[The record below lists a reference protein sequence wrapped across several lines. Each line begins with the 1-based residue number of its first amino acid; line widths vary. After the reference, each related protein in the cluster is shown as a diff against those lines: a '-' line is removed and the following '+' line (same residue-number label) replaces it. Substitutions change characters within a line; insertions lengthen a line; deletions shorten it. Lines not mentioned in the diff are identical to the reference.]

1 MRKAGILFFISLI
14 AIQIV
19 VHAQAPQINPDDYPE
34 MVGYWTF
41 DSTDIVKATV
51 GNDLVLTGSQTS
63 IDGPTAA
70 DKAVTIGKG
79 SYYICTHDIAAN
91 GGGAKVNNYSL
102 LFDFRI
108 PQVGKWY
115 SFYQT
120 DPVVTSTDGEVFI
133 QAADG
138 AIGRAGSGLGYSD
151 YKVLPQEWYRLIVSV
166 HLDTIDL
173 FLDGH
178 HILHTT
184 GIQIDSEAAL
194 SPANAKNLVYLFA
207 DNDGEDNVMD
217 VALAGIF
224 NSSIDNETAEILGG
238 YGHDIEDIY
247 IPPAYDFH
255 FHPYLQ
261 SSTPTSIYVSWHG
274 YGGASTIVEYG
285 TSESLGQS
293 QSGDFELIGG
303 KNYWHTVKLTSLT
316 PDTEYFY
323 KCKSDDTETEI
334 FKFRTP
340 AEGVPAKGHLRYL
353 LLGDTRPS
361 IFGDN
366 GNRPSEIVEAMISTA
381 KKLYGDDIHN
391 QIDLVINTGD
401 IVIRGDNVN
410 NFPIEY
416 FGAYE
421 SMSANIP
428 FMVSVGNHEQENI
441 SYYKYMKYE
450 DFNNTGTEKY
460 YSFILDKTQF
470 IILNSNDTVVH
481 NHPGVQANWLNAQLD
496 TAQNDS
502 SIYMSFVFGHHP
514 GHTEI
519 WPDGELPP
527 DGNGA
532 WVRSEVY
539 GALASHPKA
548 QMYSYGHSH
557 CYERG
562 AIESDPENT
571 NGDFYIMLT
580 GGGGSDIDRW
590 RMYPNQKDYP
600 EIQISF
606 DYYMFNI
613 VDIDLN
619 AKTMDVYTYA
629 LGHQNN
635 IFDEVKL
642 VDHFYRKLDQPGP
655 DKPVAVSID
664 TTEIRRPKLIA
675 SEFVGIDSL
684 MTSHFQITKTPGN
697 YEHSTS
703 SKRDWVNFY
712 GDSGAPYYTPTN
724 KNEGI
729 DLTSFKVKYNLKVG
743 QTYAWHVRYRD
754 HNLKWSE
761 WSHEKLFT
769 ISTPVSA
776 VDIENKSQTRV
787 YPNPSDGSVT
797 IDFELNKHSDVQI
810 NILNIDGKVIRQ
822 FKRAIY
828 SEGKHSVNWNGCDN
842 NGSTV
847 APGNYFVIIQTQ
859 YDKKVLKIGRL

>member
-1 MRKAGILFFISLI
+1 MITKLLLIGLFVITQLI
-14 AIQIV
+14 TF
-19 VHAQAPQINPDDYPE
+19 AQAPQINPADYPE
-34 MVGYWTF
+34 MVGFWTF
-41 DSTDIVKATV
+41 DSTDVVKATV
-51 GNDLVLTGSQTS
+51 GNDLALTGSHTV
-63 IDGPTAA
+63 IDGPATG
-70 DKAVTIGKG
+70 DKAVRIGKG
-79 SYYICTHDIAAN
+79 SYYTCSHDIAAN

-102 LFDFRI
+102 LFDFRV
-108 PQVGKWY
+108 PQIGKWY
-115 SFYQT
+115 SFYQA
-120 DPVVTSTDGEVFI
+120 DPVVTSTDGDVFI
-133 QAADG
+133 QASDG

-184 GIQIDSEAAL
+184 GMQTDGEYGL
-194 SPANAKNLVYLFA
+194 SPVNAKNLVYLFA
-207 DNDGEDNVMD
+207 DNDGEDNAMD

-224 NSSIDNETAEILGG
+224 KSGINKETAKALGG

-247 IPPAYDFH
+247 TPPTYDFH
-255 FHPYLQ
+255 MHPYLQ
-261 SSTPTSIYVSWHG
+261 SSTPKSIYVSWHG

-303 KNYWHTVKLTSLT
+303 KNYWHTVKLTGLT

-323 KCKSDDTETEI
+323 KCKSDDRETEI

-366 GNRPSEIVEAMISTA
+366 GNRPSEIVEAMISTV
-381 KKLYGDDIHN
+381 KKLYGNDIQN

-401 IVIRGDNVN
+401 IVIRGDNVA
-410 NFPIEY
+410 NFPKEY

-428 FMVSVGNHEQENI
+428 FMVSVGNHEQENP

-460 YSFILDKTQF
+460 YSFVTDKTQF
-470 IILNSNDTVVH
+470 IMLNSNDTVVR
-481 NHPGVQANWLNAQLD
+481 NHPGVQATWLNAQLD
-496 TAQNDS
+496 SAENDS

-514 GHTEI
+514 GHTEL
-519 WPDGELPP
+519 WPDGELPQS

-532 WVRSEVY
+532 WIRSEVY
-539 GALASHPKA
+539 GALASHSKA

-562 AIESDPENT
+562 AIESDEENT

-580 GGGGSDIDRW
+580 GGGGSDLDRW

-600 EIQISF
+600 EIQIAF
-606 DYYMFNI
+606 DYYMFNL

-619 AKTMDVYTYA
+619 AKTMDVYAYA
-629 LGHQNN
+629 LGHPNN
-635 IFDEVKL
+635 MFDEVKM
-642 VDHFYRKLDQPGP
+642 VDHFYRKLDQTGP
-655 DKPVAVSID
+655 EKPVALSID
-664 TTEIRRPKLIA
+664 TTEKRRPKLIA
-675 SEFVGIDSL
+675 SEFVGVDSL

-697 YEHSTS
+697 YEHPIT

-712 GDSGAPYYTPTN
+712 GDSGAPYYTPIN
-724 KNEGI
+724 KNKGI

-743 QTYAWHVRYRD
+743 QTYAWRVRYRD

-761 WSHEKLFT
+761 WSDEKEFT

-776 VDIENKSQTRV
+776 TDIENKSQASV
-787 YPNPSDGSVT
+787 YPNPSYGSVT
-797 IDFELNKHSDVQI
+797 IDFSINKSSDVRI
-810 NILNIDGKVIRQ
+810 DIINIDGKVIRQ
-822 FKRAIY
+822 FNPAFYLK
-828 SEGKHSVNWNGCDN
+828 GKHSINWNGCDN
-842 NGSTV
+842 SGRQVTS
-847 APGNYFVIIQTQ
+847 GNYFVLIQTDS
-859 YDKKVLKIGRL
+859 DKKVIKIGRL

>member
-1 MRKAGILFFISLI
+1 MKTKVLLIGLFVITQMVSF
-14 AIQIV
+14 
-19 VHAQAPQINPDDYPE
+19 AQAPQINPDDYPE
-34 MVGYWTF
+34 MVGFWTF
-41 DSTDIVKATV
+41 DSTDVVKATV
-51 GNDLVLTGSQTS
+51 GNDLVLTGSHTV
-63 IDGPTAA
+63 IDGPAA
-70 DKAVTIGKG
+70 GDKAVRIGKG
-79 SYYICTHDIAAN
+79 SYYTCTHDIAAN

-102 LFDFRI
+102 LFDFKVSQIGR
-108 PQVGKWY
+108 WY

-120 DPVVTSTDGEVFI
+120 NPVITSTDGEVFI
-133 QAADG
+133 QASDG

-184 GIQIDSEAAL
+184 GMQTDGEYGL

-207 DNDGEDNVMD
+207 DNDGEDNEID

-224 NSSIDNETAEILGG
+224 KSGINKETAKALGG
-238 YGHDIEDIY
+238 YGHDIEDVY
-247 IPPAYDFH
+247 IPPTYDFH
-255 FHPYLQ
+255 MHPYLQ
-261 SSTPTSIYVSWHG
+261 SSTPTTIYVSWHG

-303 KNYWHTVKLTSLT
+303 KNYWHTVKLTGLT

-323 KCKSDDTETEI
+323 KCKSDDKETEI

-353 LLGDTRPS
+353 LLGDSRPS

-366 GNRPSEIVEAMISTA
+366 GNRPSEIVEAMTSTV
-381 KKLYGDDIHN
+381 KKLYGDDLHN
-391 QIDLVINTGD
+391 QIDLVVNVGD
-401 IVIRGDNVN
+401 IVIRGDNVA
-410 NFPIEY
+410 NFPKEY

-428 FMVSVGNHEQENI
+428 FMVAVGNHEQENP

-460 YSFILDKTQF
+460 YSFVTDKTQF
-470 IILNSNDTVVH
+470 IMLNSNDTVVR
-481 NHPGVQANWLNAQLD
+481 NHPGVQAAWLNAQLD
-496 TAQNDS
+496 SAENDS

-514 GHTEI
+514 GHTEL
-519 WPDGELPP
+519 WPDGEVE
-527 DGNGA
+527 GG
-532 WVRSEVY
+532 WIRSEVY

-562 AIESDPENT
+562 AIESDEENT

-580 GGGGSDIDRW
+580 GGGGSDLDRW
-590 RMYPNQKDYP
+590 GMYSNQKDYP
-600 EIQISF
+600 EIQIAF
-606 DYYMFNI
+606 DYYMFNL

-629 LGHQNN
+629 LGNPIN
-635 IFDEVKL
+635 MFDEVKL
-642 VDHFYRKLDQPGP
+642 VDHFYRKLNQPGP
-655 DKPVAVSID
+655 EKPVALSID
-664 TTEIRRPKLIA
+664 TTVRRRPKLIA
-675 SEFVGIDSL
+675 SEFVGVDSL
-684 MTSHFQITKTPGN
+684 MTSQFQITKTPGN
-697 YEHSTS
+697 YENPMT
-703 SKRDWVNFY
+703 SKRDWVDFY
-712 GDSGAPYYTPTN
+712 GDSGAPYYTPIN

-743 QTYAWHVRYRD
+743 QTYAWRVRYRD

-761 WSHEKLFT
+761 WSDEKEFT

-776 VDIENKSQTRV
+776 TDIENKSQASV

-797 IDFELNKHSDVQI
+797 IDFSINKSSDVRI
-810 NILNIDGKVIRQ
+810 DIINIDGKVIRQ
-822 FKRAIY
+822 FNPAFY
-828 SEGKHSVNWNGCDN
+828 SKGKHSVNWNGCDN
-842 NGSTV
+842 SGRKIAS
-847 APGNYFVIIQTQ
+847 GNYFVLIQTDR
-859 YDKKVLKIGRL
+859 DKKVIKIGRL